1 MDRPLSSFIDIK
13 KGFIAVFKMV
23 EIDVDH
29 ATQKTHNKNTN
40 DRQSRDI

>member
-1 MDRPLSSFIDIK
+1 LTSIITTNTPRDI
-13 KGFIAVFKMV
+13 IAVFKMV

-40 DRQSRDI
+40 DQQSRDI

>member
-1 MDRPLSSFIDIK
+1 VPKHDAMTRI
-13 KGFIAVFKMV
+13 IAVFKMV

-40 DRQSRDI
+40 DQQSRDI